1 MAKLKTTK
9 TDKKTEAVE
18 IPAEILEAQQDL
30 ADTVIQENSVED
42 MPEKD
47 EEPATKFAVEGS
59 DITKEELEELRKEHK
74 KIYQTFFV
82 DKLFVW
88 HRMKRKTFTSV
99 CEDTKDIK
107 DEDEMVAE
115 REKRF
120 CEACVV
126 YPRAKDLKEDI
137 DDEMI
142 RTKIAQEILFKSGFY
157 RPVTV
162 EV

>member
-1 MAKLKTTK
+1 MARLKTIK
-9 TDKKTEAVE
+9 TDKKTEAIE
-18 IPAEILEAQQDL
+18 IPKEILEAQQDL
-30 ADTVIQENSVED
+30 SETVVKEKSTDDTHKNDDTSLNH
-42 MPEKD
+42 
-47 EEPATKFAVEGS
+47 FAIEGS
-59 DITKEELEELRKEHK
+59 DITQEELDELRKEHK
-74 KIYQTFFV
+74 KIYQTFFI

-88 HRMKRKTFTSV
+88 HRMKRKVFTNI
-99 CEDTKDIK
+99 CEETKDIE

-126 YPRAKDLKEDI
+126 YPRKEELKEDLE
-137 DDEMI
+137 DEMVC
-142 RTKIAQEILFKSGFY
+142 TKIAQEILFKSGFY